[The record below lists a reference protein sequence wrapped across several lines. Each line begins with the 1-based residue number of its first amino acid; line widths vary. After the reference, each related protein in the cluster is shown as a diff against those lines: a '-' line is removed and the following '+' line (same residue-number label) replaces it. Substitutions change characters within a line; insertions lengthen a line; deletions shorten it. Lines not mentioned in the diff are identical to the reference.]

1 MRRGL
6 EGCRMAVEVDAVQ
19 AGGFLEMFDY
29 FILFYFVLVQAW
41 FVPRLYHQ
49 PYAKFSRKLR

>member
-6 EGCRMAVEVDAVQ
+6 EGCRTAVEADAVQ

-29 FILFYFVLVQAW
+29 YYYFFLSS
-41 FVPRLYHQ
+41 FKLGLYRAFTINH
-49 PYAKFSRKLR
+49 AKFSRKLR

>member
-1 MRRGL
+1 
-6 EGCRMAVEVDAVQ
+6 MAVEVDAVQ

-29 FILFYFVLVQAW
+29 YFFFFVFVQAW

-49 PYAKFSRKLR
+49 PCKVQ